1 MALGDIKEKLKE
13 KLHLSKHHGDNST
26 SESTSHAPNRSSYAS
41 DRPARNRLS
50 YDHNAKSTFE
60 PASSARPE
68 HVLTNAATAATPH
81 QQASAATPTN
91 NYTSS
96 RRSSV
101 SADSLKDSSLSRA
114 AAPGLHNTEYK
125 LPQVPTER
133 DFSSDFTGL
142 TFGSQHL
149 GKTRESGDGR
159 IPTQFDEGRN
169 SEHIADRNLHASSHN
184 ATVRVVP
191 HMDEHSRSQP
201 LIPGVDHHSNNVA
214 EWNMVRNDD
223 PAAGSRSDAPQALNV
238 KKRASNQLG
247 KGALTSDALEQDRNG
262 MRDPSWSLTPLAM
275 EGFNDKSPLD
285 VRGNISNLS
294 REVPLV
300 SDTKLAPRRSSL
312 DKPLP
317 LTPGA
322 MMSQDRQLSANSRA
336 FSDVSSDADD
346 FLARAKQD
354 PAGPFDLS
362 GVDVKKEED
371 TVSLHEHH
379 APAVTHQLIKKE
391 RHEVFQKV
399 ITRETHDYH
408 IYHRILPI
416 IDIEVLPARHFVP
429 VQEGYVEIAEEE
441 LPGRT
446 RDKVNWA
453 IAEMVSKRTVA
464 ESRENAIARHFS
476 ARKFAGSEGDD
487 KQYIGPEG
495 HPVQE
500 KWWVYPP
507 TVADDSYRAG
517 ESYPFHFGSADV
529 RDDGLKAR
537 LPAGNIV
544 GVSRALLEKRE
555 RKAKEM
561 AATRDDSAEHAKV
574 IPRKPVLSQAF
585 V

>member
-1 MALGDIKEKLKE
+1 VKP
-13 KLHLSKHHGDNST
+13 T
-26 SESTSHAPNRSSYAS
+26 S
-41 DRPARNRLS
+41 
-50 YDHNAKSTFE
+50 
-60 PASSARPE
+60 
-68 HVLTNAATAATPH
+68 
-81 QQASAATPTN
+81 PTN
-91 NYTSS
+91 NYISI
-96 RRSSV
+96 RRSSS
-101 SADSLKDSSLSRA
+101 SADSLNDSSLSRA

-125 LPQVPTER
+125 LPQVPIER

-142 TFGSQHL
+142 TFGSQNV
-149 GKTRESGDGR
+149 GRNTESGDGR
-159 IPTQFDEGRN
+159 IPTQLDEGRN
-169 SEHIADRNLHASSHN
+169 SERVADRNLHTAPHN
-184 ATVRVVP
+184 ATAARVVP
-191 HMDEHSRSQP
+191 QFDEYSRSQP
-201 LIPGVDHHSNNVA
+201 LVAGADHHSNNVA
-214 EWNMVRNDD
+214 ERNILRTDD
-223 PAAGSRSDAPQALNV
+223 LAAGSRNDAPQALNV
-238 KKRASNQLG
+238 KKRTSNQVG
-247 KGALTSDALEQDRNG
+247 RSALTGDALEQDRNDT
-262 MRDPSWSLTPLAM
+262 REASWSITPLAM

-285 VRGNISNLS
+285 ARGNISNLS
-294 REVPLV
+294 REVPHT
-300 SDTKLAPRRSSL
+300 SDIELAPRRSSL

-336 FSDVSSDADD
+336 FSDASSDADD

-354 PAGPFDLS
+354 SAGPFDLS

-371 TVSLHEHH
+371 TVSLHEYH
-379 APAVTHQLIKKE
+379 APAVTHQIIKEE

-429 VQEGYVEIAEEE
+429 VDEGYVEIAEEE

-453 IAEMVSKRTVA
+453 IAEMVSKRTPA
-464 ESRENAIARHFS
+464 ESREAAIARHFT

-487 KQYIGPEG
+487 KEYIGPEG

-517 ESYPFHFGSADV
+517 QSYPFHFGSADA
-529 RDDGLKAR
+529 RDDGLKAK

-544 GVSRALLEKRE
+544 GVSRALMEKRE
-555 RKAKEM
+555 RQARQM
-561 AATRDDSAEHAKV
+561 AASRDDGAEHAKV

-585 V
+585 I